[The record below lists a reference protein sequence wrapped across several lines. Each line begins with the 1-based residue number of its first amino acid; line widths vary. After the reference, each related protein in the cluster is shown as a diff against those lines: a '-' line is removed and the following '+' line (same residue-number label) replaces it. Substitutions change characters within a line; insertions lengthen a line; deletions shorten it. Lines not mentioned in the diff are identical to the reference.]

1 MFIRNWKMFKE
12 NLNENIY
19 NSKNLITEICVSMIL
34 INNEFLDNILDRGL
48 KSRYS
53 EDSSVFLNDL
63 KNLVNSKNR
72 LKLGKWD
79 GEKFTSDDDLG
90 KINGV
95 FGSIGFDI
103 EKDWNVL
110 VNSRITA
117 RNIIDK
123 LLSDQKLT
131 EDLISSVYWLGPN
144 KNEDFDEDIVIET
157 KDGKQFSIFLNK
169 NLSLQKTSS
178 FNTFADDLIPNG
190 IERIYDEENIKK
202 WDKLTQE
209 FVRITYECSN
219 KSIQSEI
226 EKFIDTKRIESITFF
241 NYFDIKHRDPRFKV
255 LGEYIK
261 PFEKNILKFSDLLN
275 EIWKKKEIH
284 LSSLERAEKEWTES
298 KIVILNSR
306 ILENILTTSLKTDNP
321 DDIVKLEDGFKKA
334 SGTVKMKLIK
344 TFVDKLGCTER
355 EVFYLSKNGNN
366 FYQIPSRG
374 FFRENYENLDIH
386 FDYHQRFKIKE
397 DDEDEDINNFNFKIK
412 VIHEEKELISFDI
425 VVLFKGEFSNKLS
438 AKYKFNIPENFNFQ
452 LNKIKSGEETD
463 FQ

>member
-261 PFEKNILKFSDLLN
+261 PF
-275 EIWKKKEIH
+275 
-284 LSSLERAEKEWTES
+284 
-298 KIVILNSR
+298 
-306 ILENILTTSLKTDNP
+306 
-321 DDIVKLEDGFKKA
+321 
-334 SGTVKMKLIK
+334 
-344 TFVDKLGCTER
+344 
-355 EVFYLSKNGNN
+355 
-366 FYQIPSRG
+366 
-374 FFRENYENLDIH
+374 
-386 FDYHQRFKIKE
+386 
-397 DDEDEDINNFNFKIK
+397 
-412 VIHEEKELISFDI
+412 
-425 VVLFKGEFSNKLS
+425 
-438 AKYKFNIPENFNFQ
+438 
-452 LNKIKSGEETD
+452 
-463 FQ
+463 